1 MKDITDLLQEP
12 DVTIAI
18 VGANNNPSKYGNV
31 IYRDLKRKGYKIFP
45 VNPSSGEIE
54 GDKAY
59 TSLSELPDKPSI
71 INFVTPPAVTKKV
84 LEECIKLGFK
94 NVWLQPGS
102 ESPEVMEFI
111 MKNDFNYLANAC
123 IMVESRLSH

>member
-1 MKDITDLLQEP
+1 MKDIIELLKEP

-18 VGANNNPSKYGNV
+18 VGANNNPAKYGNV

-45 VNPSSGEIE
+45 VNPSAPEID

-59 TSLSELPDKPSI
+59 ANLGELPEKPTI
-71 INFVTPPAVTKKV
+71 VNFVTPPAATKKV
-84 LEECIKLGFK
+84 LEECLSHGLM

-102 ESPEVMEFI
+102 ESPEVLEFI
-111 MKNDFNYLANAC
+111 QEKNFNYLANAC
-123 IMVESRLSH
+123 IMIESRHKH

>member
-1 MKDITDLLQEP
+1 MKDITELLNEP

-31 IYRDLKRKGYKIFP
+31 IYRDLKRKGYRLFP
-45 VNPSSGEIE
+45 VNPSSPEID
-54 GDKAY
+54 GDKSYAN
-59 TSLSELPDKPSI
+59 LAQLPQKPTI
-71 INFVTPPAVTKKV
+71 VNFVTPPSATLKV
-84 LEECIKLGFK
+84 LEECLMLGLN

-102 ESPEVMEFI
+102 ESPEVIKFVQE
-111 MKNDFNYLANAC
+111 KKFNYLANAC